1 MPPVAQALTC
11 VMSHCTAPFRIRTN
25 NNQYDWSHLKIS
37 AWSPSYLKSIN
48 FGFWD
53 CDCNLTILD
62 RLGLMANLTWSDLF
76 KGSSYTCM
84 TVFLSEDVSSRL
96 FNLLDLSGVRLRER
110 AQNLPPN
117 LAGRGASGA
126 GGFSIYKSWCPPDT
140 FHVVCFMTSCQLWYL
155 YARQCDRQ
163 SHFAQVH

>member
-1 MPPVAQALTC
+1 
-11 VMSHCTAPFRIRTN
+11 
-25 NNQYDWSHLKIS
+25 
-37 AWSPSYLKSIN
+37 
-48 FGFWD
+48 
-53 CDCNLTILD
+53 
-62 RLGLMANLTWSDLF
+62 MANLTRSDLF

-84 TVFLSEDVSSRL
+84 TVFLSKDVSSRL

-140 FHVVCFMTSCQLWYL
+140 FHVVCFMTSCQL
-155 YARQCDRQ
+155 
-163 SHFAQVH
+163 